1 MAKLGELI
9 SQIDGRLTLT
19 SGSPVTTSDVTA
31 ATTIYFTPYKGNH
44 IALYNEDFED
54 WRLHNFT
61 ELSYSLA
68 GIAADTNF
76 DVFVYNN
83 AGTLSLEIVAWSGA
97 TTRATALAVQD
108 GVYVKSG
115 EPARRYLGT
124 FRTTSTIGQC
134 EDSEA
139 KRFCWNYHNQVPR
152 RMSVTDTTTSWTY
165 STGAWRSANNSAS
178 NRIEIVAGVSE
189 YPIKVSHYG
198 RSKPSA
204 TAARGGY
211 HGIGLD
217 KTSGNDAGNVGY
229 WRGDNTVTTPSVTCT
244 FNDYVIAGYHYFQA
258 VEYAESGEVYFY
270 GTWDSL
276 SKHFELFA
284 SVLG

>member
-19 SGSPVTTSDVTA
+19 SGVPVTTSDVTA

-115 EPARRYLGT
+115 EPAKRYLGT

-134 EDSEA
+134 EDSKT
-139 KRFCWNYHNQVPR
+139 KRYCWNYYNQKER
-152 RMSVTDTTTSWTY
+152 RLLKLVDDGSWTY
-165 STGAWRSANNSAS
+165 NSGTWRYADNDTTNKV
-178 NRIEIVAGVSE
+178 EIVVGLLEDASFYLE
-189 YPIKVSHYG
+189 YQISGKENVTGTYFMV
-198 RSKPSA
+198 
-204 TAARGGY
+204 
-211 HGIGLD
+211 GIGKD
-217 KTSGNDAGNVGY
+217 SSSSNVS
-229 WRGDNTVTTPSVTCT
+229 NTGGQLGGIQTNNWNIARASLTDTP
-244 FNDYVIAGYHYFQA
+244 FGYHYYSA
-258 VEYAESGEVYFY
+258 IERVGSNEVYF
-270 GTWDSL
+270 L
-276 SKHFELFA
+276 SST
-284 SVLG
+284 SVQGSINGFVNG

>member
-19 SGSPVTTSDVTA
+19 SGVPVTTSDVTA

-83 AGTLSLEIVAWSGA
+83 AGTLSLEIVAWSDA

-115 EPARRYLGT
+115 AFAHRFLGA

-134 EDSEA
+134 EDSQE
-139 KRFCWNYHNQVPR
+139 KRFV
-152 RMSVTDTTTSWTY
+152 
-165 STGAWRSANNSAS
+165 S
-178 NRIEIVAGVSE
+178 NF
-189 YPIKVSHYG
+189 Y
-198 RSKPSA
+198 
-204 TAARGGY
+204 
-211 HGIGLD
+211 
-217 KTSGNDAGNVGY
+217 
-229 WRGDNTVTTPSVTCT
+229 NTVTKLLYASASAEHTYNSTTRRPWNNDSNNSVHALFCVSRFFSTKMTMRQRTGTTGFINFGYTTSSNDQKLGTCSSYSSVDWEHYSSGGGDNYEGKVSLYIVEWTASSSQT
-244 FNDYVIAGYHYFQA
+244 FRQYFA
-258 VEYAESGEVYFY
+258 WVTSEF
-270 GTWDSL
+270 
-276 SKHFELFA
+276 
-284 SVLG
+284 

>member
-19 SGSPVTTSDVTA
+19 SGVPVTTSDVTA

-76 DVFVYNN
+76 DVFIYNN

-97 TTRATALAVQD
+97 TTRATVLAVQD

-115 EPARRYLGT
+115 EPAKRYLGT

-139 KRFCWNYHNQVPR
+139 KRFCWNLYNQVGR
-152 RMSVTDTTTSWTY
+152 DLLVEEDTNHTYAISTWRYWNNDSSV
-165 STGAWRSANNSAS
+165 
-178 NRIEIVAGVSE
+178 
-189 YPIKVSHYG
+189 KVEMVIG
-198 RSKPSA
+198 IILEKP
-204 TAARGGY
+204 TAAY
-211 HGIGLD
+211 HCQEYNASGTCAVCIGLD
-217 KTSGNDAGNVGY
+217 TSASVYADAPILQTASTSWISLGGECLA
-229 WRGDNTVTTPSVTCT
+229 GMS
-244 FNDYVIAGYHYFQA
+244 IGYHYITLIEYRFTGTGNYIYGKLA
-258 VEYAESGEVYFY
+258 VTIQG
-270 GTWDSL
+270 
-276 SKHFELFA
+276 
-284 SVLG
+284 

>member
-19 SGSPVTTSDVTA
+19 SGVPVTTSDVTA

-83 AGTLSLEIVAWSGA
+83 AGTLSLEIVAWSDA

-108 GVYVKSG
+108 GVYVKSS
-115 EPARRYLGT
+115 EPAKRYLGT

-134 EDSEA
+134 ED
-139 KRFCWNYHNQVPR
+139 RNINRLVWNYYNRIQRSLFKSSASSH
-152 RMSVTDTTTSWTY
+152 TY
-165 STGAWRSANNSAS
+165 STASYRAWNNDTTM
-178 NRIEIVAGVSE
+178 
-189 YPIKVSHYG
+189 K
-198 RSKPSA
+198 
-204 TAARGGY
+204 
-211 HGIGLD
+211 
-217 KTSGNDAGNVGY
+217 VGY
-229 WRGDNTVTTPSVTCT
+229 LCGVQEDRMLVGLTSDVSADADGRLPVVYLSQDTFSSSLGEQYGVFSKASQRFRAGIFANYTPLL
-244 FNDYVIAGYHYFQA
+244 GYHYVGA
-258 VEYAESGEVYFY
+258 VEIQWDALSSTFEFCAISGSIF
-270 GTWDSL
+270 G
-276 SKHFELFA
+276 
-284 SVLG
+284 